1 MDWLLIGATVLF
13 GYFFP
18 PSKIDLVKLQ
28 DRETLENDFT
38 TVQKT
43 LAGVSIG

>member
-13 GYFFP
+13 GYFFH